1 MYDRIL
7 FPTDGSDAANA
18 VRDYVLDLAA
28 AEDATL
34 DVLYVANSNENSA
47 TRVGG
52 EVVDALSQHGEKVVA
67 DVEERAANRDVAVR
81 SAVEQGDPS
90 ATILT
95 YADHRDVD
103 LIVMATHGRRGLDR
117 MLIGSVT
124 ERVARKAA
132 QPVLTVRPDDE
143 DFSRRYPPA
152 SVVVPTDGSAV
163 SKRAVDEGAAIAA
176 ERGATLH
183 LLTVIDPSVFGG
195 DDYAA
200 MPTDVFEERAES
212 ILDRAVERA
221 EAAGADDVVRATEFG
236 NPRRSIGRYAGDEE
250 VDLVV
255 MGTHGRSGVDRFLMG
270 SVTEGTVRTAP
281 VPVLTVR
288 AEDDWPGTDD

>member
-34 DVLYVANSNENSA
+34 EVLYVANSNENSV

-52 EVVDALSQHGEKVVA
+52 EVVDALEQHGEEVVA
-67 DVEERAANRDVAVR
+67 DVEDRAADRGVDVR
-81 SAVEQGDPS
+81 STVEQGDPS
-90 ATILT
+90 GTILA

-103 LIVMATHGRRGLDR
+103 LIVMSTHGRRGLDR
-117 MLIGSVT
+117 MLLGSVT
-124 ERVARKAA
+124 ERVARKAGR
-132 QPVLTVRPDDE
+132 PVLTVRPDD
-143 DFSRRYPPA
+143 DVPRRYPPE
-152 SVVVPTDGSAV
+152 SVLVPTDGSAV
-163 SKRAVDEGAAIAA
+163 SKRAVDEGAALAA
-176 ERGATLH
+176 ERDATLH

-195 DDYAA
+195 DDYAV

-212 ILDRAVERA
+212 ILDRAVARA
-221 EAAGADDVVRATEFG
+221 EDAGATDVVRATEFG
-236 NPRRSIGRYAGDEE
+236 NPRRTIGRYAGEE
-250 VDLVV
+250 AVDLVA

-288 AEDDWPGTDD
+288 GTDD

>member
-34 DVLYVANSNENSA
+34 EVLYVANSNENSV

-52 EVVDALSQHGEKVVA
+52 EVVDALEQHGEEVVA
-67 DVEERAANRDVAVR
+67 DVEDRAADRGVDVR
-81 SAVEQGDPS
+81 STVEQGDPS
-90 ATILT
+90 GTILA

-117 MLIGSVT
+117 MLLGSVT

-132 QPVLTVRPDDE
+132 RPVLTVRPDD
-143 DFSRRYPPA
+143 DVSRRYPPE
-152 SVVVPTDGSAV
+152 SVLVPTDGSAV
-163 SKRAVDEGAAIAA
+163 SKRAVDEGAALAA
-176 ERGATLH
+176 EQDATLH

-195 DDYAA
+195 DDYAV

-212 ILDRAVERA
+212 ILDRAVARA
-221 EAAGADDVVRATEFG
+221 EDAGATDVVRAREFG
-236 NPRRSIGRYAGDEE
+236 NPRRTIGRYAGEE
-250 VDLVV
+250 AVDLVA

-288 AEDDWPGTDD
+288 GTDD